1 MDKKE
6 ILQKAGNQEG
16 PDEREQ
22 QILLKSYDSAF
33 TAELLICCGLMI
45 FKYIIGEPALDLF
58 LVIEGQQAFRS
69 FYIYSKDHE
78 KRKYLYLG
86 MFLTAVCIFNLIVYV
101 NAVF

>member
-1 MDKKE
+1 MKNLENGWHAIGSVDY
-6 ILQKAGNQEG
+6 QT
-16 PDEREQ
+16 
-22 QILLKSYDSAF
+22 LL
-33 TAELLICCGLMI
+33 LLLG
-45 FKYIIGEPALDLF
+45 LF